1 LEVEWPM
8 DQDTC
13 PRDRT
18 MEPLESAAALTFR
31 RFEADDLDVLESWLE
46 DAGLRPSARVRRD
59 LRIRRLTDDDR
70 IVTRI
75 VDAGGHAVGFF
86 RLDLA
91 PDRSAEL
98 TVFVDGSS
106 RRRGV
111 GRSIVEQAVAEAR
124 ERGLVRMVAAVAI
137 ANDPAHSFFSEIGFE
152 QGDTSVPGFV
162 HYERFLHRSDCTR
175 PLEIR
180 P

>member
-1 LEVEWPM
+1 M
-8 DQDTC
+8 
-13 PRDRT
+13 
-18 MEPLESAAALTFR
+18 
-31 RFEADDLDVLESWLE
+31 
-46 DAGLRPSARVRRD
+46 
-59 LRIRRLTDDDR
+59 
-70 IVTRI
+70 
-75 VDAGGHAVGFF
+75 
-86 RLDLA
+86 
-91 PDRSAEL
+91 
-98 TVFVDGSS
+98 
-106 RRRGV
+106 
-111 GRSIVEQAVAEAR
+111 AEAR

>member
-1 LEVEWPM
+1 M
-8 DQDTC
+8 DQDTRPPDC
-13 PRDRT
+13 T
-18 MEPLESAAALTFR
+18 MEPLESAAALTYR
-31 RFEADDLDVLESWLE
+31 PFEAGDLDAIERWLD

-75 VDAGGHAVGFF
+75 ADAERGAVGFF

-98 TVFVDGSS
+98 TILVDAKW
-106 RRRGV
+106 RRRGIGSRV
-111 GRSIVEQAVAEAR
+111 LDHVIAEAR
-124 ERGLVRMVAAVAI
+124 ERGLVRLVAAVAI
-137 ANDPAHSFFSEIGFE
+137 DNEPAHVFFSELGFE
-152 QGDTSVPGFV
+152 EGDTTVPGFV
-162 HYERFLHRSDCTR
+162 HYERFLHRSDCSR